1 MAFASHALS
10 PSDTS
15 LTAATP
21 KPSFIVRLFRAMH
34 EARMRQAEREIA
46 AYLARTGGKFTD
58 SAEREIEQR
67 FLSRN

>member
-1 MAFASHALS
+1 
-10 PSDTS
+10 
-15 LTAATP
+15 
-21 KPSFIVRLFRAMH
+21 
-34 EARMRQAEREIA
+34 MRQAEREIA